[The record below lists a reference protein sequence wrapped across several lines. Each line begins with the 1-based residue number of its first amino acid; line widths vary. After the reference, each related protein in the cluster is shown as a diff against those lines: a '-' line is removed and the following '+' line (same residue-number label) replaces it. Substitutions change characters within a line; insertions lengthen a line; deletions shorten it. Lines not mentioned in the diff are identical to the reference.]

1 MNMGIEPKELRQ
13 DRDWPPLNAAP
24 DVVYEYFKNQYG
36 RTIADNYL
44 AIVNG
49 NPIVTVPTLNQYI
62 AIKALSEGKGR
73 GMLMN
78 EICERMAVIGGAN
91 ATVRHQSAVSN
102 AQVKGL
108 MDRLKCNGDRR
119 FTYYL
124 NKRGKAAIKVFEAKY
139 GTENPIE
146 KWAEEEQFN
155 AQNSAEKRLAK
166 AGRKVKEPLL
176 GLTEYVILKTL
187 IENNE
192 NNNLFPSNIHELALE
207 RAEKYDIALTMQN
220 IRERIKVAFRRGY
233 IQRRKT
239 DIHRKPYAYSISEK
253 GREKVTKYES
263 KLNETKEEA
272 A

>member
-1 MNMGIEPKELRQ
+1 MNMGIEPKELRR
-13 DRDWPPLNAAP
+13 DRDWPPLGSSQE
-24 DVVYEYFKNQYG
+24 VMYEHYRKSYG
-36 RTIADNYL
+36 RTIADNFL

-49 NPIVTVPTLNQYI
+49 NPIATVPTLKQYI

-91 ATVRHQSAVSN
+91 AIVRHQSAVSN

-108 MDRLKCNGDRR
+108 MGRLRCNGDRR
-119 FTYYL
+119 FTYFL
-124 NKRGKAAIKVFEAKY
+124 NERGKAAIKAFEAKY

-166 AGRKVKEPLL
+166 AGRKVKETLL
-176 GLTEYVILKTL
+176 GVTEYVILRTL
-187 IENNE
+187 IENSE
-192 NNNLFPSNIHELALE
+192 DSNLFPSNIHELALK
-207 RAEKYDIALTMQN
+207 RAEKYDINLTMQN
-220 IRERIKVAFRRGY
+220 VRERIKVAFRRGY
-233 IQRRKT
+233 VQRRKT
-239 DIHRKPYAYSISEK
+239 DIHRKPYAYSISEE
-253 GREKVTKYES
+253 GMEKVTKYEA
-263 KLNETKEEA
+263 KLNEAKEEA